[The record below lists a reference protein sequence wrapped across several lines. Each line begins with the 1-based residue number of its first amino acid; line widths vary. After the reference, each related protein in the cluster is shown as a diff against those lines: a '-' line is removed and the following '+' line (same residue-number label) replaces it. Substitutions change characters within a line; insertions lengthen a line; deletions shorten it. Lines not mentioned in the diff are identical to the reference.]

1 MKIRVPY
8 GNLKLAAENLPNI
21 VNFLILWSWNTAVA
35 AVDMAQRGRALSLS
49 FQRGNDDNVCRRYD
63 ATDDYGDGMAPLG
76 SLPLSRLSSLVPS
89 PLVPRQPSQSY
100 PLLLLYR
107 AGLSNLSMHLA
118 PPSSGTVE
126 PLTDVRRLAPLSF
139 RFALYQGSAVPEIK
153 CLYWPLG
160 DPGP

>member
-1 MKIRVPY
+1 
-8 GNLKLAAENLPNI
+8 
-21 VNFLILWSWNTAVA
+21 
-35 AVDMAQRGRALSLS
+35 
-49 FQRGNDDNVCRRYD
+49 
-63 ATDDYGDGMAPLG
+63 MAPLG

-139 RFALYQGSAVPEIK
+139 RFALYHILEASERAGVFSLSGVAIISLFIRKSLLKAE
-153 CLYWPLG
+153 
-160 DPGP
+160 

>member
-1 MKIRVPY
+1 MRVEV
-8 GNLKLAAENLPNI
+8 GTVILPP
-21 VNFLILWSWNTAVA
+21 SSTKRTAP
-35 AVDMAQRGRALSLS
+35 LS

-139 RFALYQGSAVPEIK
+139 RFALYHILSEASERAGVFSLSGVAIISLFIRKSLLKAE
-153 CLYWPLG
+153 
-160 DPGP
+160 